1 MMIQQMFLPTPN
13 WNAFLPLVLLCFP
26 ALGSTAEEPSGGPEP
41 GHSQHGD
48 VFDDGP
54 RQAAVLM
61 SGMPKLVFPITTSK
75 PDTQTFFL
83 QGLGQLH
90 GFWYYEAER
99 SFRQAAVF
107 DPGCAMTYWG
117 MAMANI
123 NNEIRAKKF
132 TAKAV
137 ELKSQASP
145 RERLWIQV
153 LENFYKDDKRD
164 KKAKEAGYIKD
175 LEAIG
180 LEFPDDIEAQAFLA
194 WRLYYGRIEAPSPT
208 HLATNALIDK
218 VLAANPMHPA
228 HHYRIHLWDAPKPA
242 KALPSAALCGQSAPG
257 IAHMWHMPG
266 HIYSKLK
273 RWEDA
278 VWQQEAATRV
288 DHAYMIRSLVMPDQ
302 IHNYAHNEEWLIRNW
317 NELGRARDGI
327 DLAKSL
333 IENPRHPK
341 LNTLD
346 KSGNSASYGRTRLLD
361 TLLEWELWDELDRLA
376 SGSPWLEKGL
386 PQTSH
391 EVARLRALA
400 VAHAMTYQLAG
411 LTGDET
417 DLKKIVTQ
425 EKEKVSQA
433 QKDKSAKTGTGQ
445 AAAKSGKEAGKK
457 QEPVKPGMT
466 DAEKALKEAEFLKLL
481 LQPDKG
487 PAMAAMAAAASNIPK
502 ERTVRYWLRLGKVD
516 SAVTMLPQLTQ
527 DLSGNLLRIEV
538 LLAAGKKEEA
548 KTLFE
553 RQREAAAQIDADLP
567 AARRMEEWAK
577 LFNTA
582 GDWRKPR
589 PAAKD
594 TGDRPDLATLGPVRW
609 HSPEGRPWHGVGL
622 DGAPLSDVAYQG
634 KNTVL
639 LFYLGHQCGHCME
652 QLGVF
657 AKKAAEFEN
666 AGLNIVAI
674 STDPP
679 NELGEALSASPTPGK
694 MPFPLLSDQA
704 RVSFKTYRCHDDF
717 EDLPL
722 HGLVLLD
729 ARGKLRWIDISYE
742 PFMDADFALK
752 EFQRLLQFDPVM
764 DPKMALP
771 VSAGI
776 P

>member
-1 MMIQQMFLPTPN
+1 MMIQRMFLPTLS
-13 WNAFLPLVLLCFP
+13 WNAFLPLILLCFP
-26 ALGSTAEEPSGGPEP
+26 ALGSTAEEASAGPEP

-61 SGMPKLVFPITTSK
+61 SGMPKLVFPITTTK

-123 NNEIRAKKF
+123 NNESRAKKF

-208 HLATNALIDK
+208 NLATNALIDK

-302 IHNYAHNEEWLIRNW
+302 IHNYAFNS
-317 NELGRARDGI
+317 RAV
-327 DLAKSL
+327 
-333 IENPRHPK
+333 P
-341 LNTLD
+341 
-346 KSGNSASYGRTRLLD
+346 
-361 TLLEWELWDELDRLA
+361 
-376 SGSPWLEKGL
+376 L
-386 PQTSH
+386 P
-391 EVARLRALA
+391 
-400 VAHAMTYQLAG
+400 G
-411 LTGDET
+411 
-417 DLKKIVTQ
+417 
-425 EKEKVSQA
+425 
-433 QKDKSAKTGTGQ
+433 
-445 AAAKSGKEAGKK
+445 
-457 QEPVKPGMT
+457 
-466 DAEKALKEAEFLKLL
+466 
-481 LQPDKG
+481 
-487 PAMAAMAAAASNIPK
+487 
-502 ERTVRYWLRLGKVD
+502 
-516 SAVTMLPQLTQ
+516 
-527 DLSGNLLRIEV
+527 
-538 LLAAGKKEEA
+538 
-548 KTLFE
+548 
-553 RQREAAAQIDADLP
+553 
-567 AARRMEEWAK
+567 
-577 LFNTA
+577 
-582 GDWRKPR
+582 
-589 PAAKD
+589 
-594 TGDRPDLATLGPVRW
+594 
-609 HSPEGRPWHGVGL
+609 
-622 DGAPLSDVAYQG
+622 
-634 KNTVL
+634 
-639 LFYLGHQCGHCME
+639 
-652 QLGVF
+652 
-657 AKKAAEFEN
+657 
-666 AGLNIVAI
+666 
-674 STDPP
+674 
-679 NELGEALSASPTPGK
+679 
-694 MPFPLLSDQA
+694 
-704 RVSFKTYRCHDDF
+704 
-717 EDLPL
+717 
-722 HGLVLLD
+722 
-729 ARGKLRWIDISYE
+729 
-742 PFMDADFALK
+742 
-752 EFQRLLQFDPVM
+752 
-764 DPKMALP
+764 
-771 VSAGI
+771 
-776 P
+776 